1 MKNNSKMI
9 LIGLVV
15 ITLVVVIV
23 QRSLAYFT
31 SESIAINKFLAGST
45 DIEVEE
51 EFIPPEDKW
60 DGSIVNKKVQITNN
74 TDTKSLVRVSITPRW
89 ITIIENEDGSQS
101 EAPFSGDV
109 SSNTITLDFTEE
121 LTNTITE
128 EKWFKGSDDYYYYM
142 DVLDGQAST
151 SVLLEKVSIKE
162 GIILPD
168 EYRGKNLYV
177 DVKAETV
184 QATNHDVDNDG
195 INDYQFKEVWLG
207 IDQNVSEKLQ
217 SILDK

>member
-1 MKNNSKMI
+1 MKKKNKMI
-9 LIGLVV
+9 LLISVTIIL
-15 ITLVVVIV
+15 TVVIV

-51 EFIPPEDKW
+51 EFIPPETW
-60 DGSIVNKKVQITNN
+60 DGSVVGKKVQITNN

-101 EAPFSGDV
+101 EIPFSGDT
-109 SSNTITLDFTEE
+109 SSNTVTLDFTDE
-121 LTNTITE
+121 LTDTLTE
-128 EKWFKGSDDYYYYM
+128 GKWFKGTDGYYYYINILEGM
-142 DVLDGQAST
+142 AST
-151 SVLLEKVSIKE
+151 SILLESVSLTK
-162 GIILPD
+162 GVVLPD
-168 EYRGKNLYV
+168 EYKDKSLYV

-184 QATNHDVDNDG
+184 QATNHDVNNDG
-195 INDYQFKEVWLG
+195 INDYQFKEVWLEM
-207 IDQNVSEKLQ
+207 DQNVSTKLE

>member
-51 EFIPPEDKW
+51 EFIPPETW
-60 DGSIVNKKVQITNN
+60 YGSVVGKKVQITNN

-128 EKWFKGSDDYYYYM
+128 GKWFKGSDDYYYYM

-207 IDQNVSEKLQ
+207 IDKNVSEKLQ